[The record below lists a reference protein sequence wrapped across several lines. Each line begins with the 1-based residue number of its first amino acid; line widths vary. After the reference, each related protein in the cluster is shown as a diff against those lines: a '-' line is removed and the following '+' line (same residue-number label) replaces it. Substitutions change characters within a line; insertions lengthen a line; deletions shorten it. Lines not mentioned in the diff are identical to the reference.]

1 MEASSYRKSF
11 RDIVRGYSCSE
22 FSEKAVYIRHLNP
35 YDQIEIE
42 EIEEE
47 YYQSALSRGVP
58 TREDMLELLE
68 GEGDWTKE
76 DERDI
81 EEKQRF
87 LDSLLDAKSKI
98 ILPSHIERQE
108 KLIANAR
115 SSLESRLKIKED
127 LLGNTCEAYA
137 KERTND
143 FYVMRSFY
151 KDPGL
156 KEPLFSEDEF
166 DNLSALQV
174 QVIIGIYNKTF
185 ISLGE
190 EYIQKLVLQPFFN
203 PYMSFSEDS
212 MQFFGKPVC
221 ELTYCQVKLIVY
233 AKLFKNI
240 FENTPDIPKRIHD
253 DPKALM
259 DFASTSTEERDKIK
273 EKFENS
279 SGSTLVG
286 ATPEDYKE
294 LGLGSPGTV
303 DLHEEA
309 KKKGGSLSMQDLMK
323 LSGVG

>member
-1 MEASSYRKSF
+1 MESSTYRKSF
-11 RDIVRGYSCSE
+11 RDIVRGYSSSE
-22 FSEKAVYIRHLNP
+22 LSEKTVYIRHLNP
-35 YDQIEIE
+35 HDQIEVE

-47 YYQSALSRGVP
+47 YHKSAFDRGVP
-58 TREDMLELLE
+58 TRADMLELLE
-68 GEGDWTKE
+68 KEGDWTKA
-76 DERDI
+76 DEGNI

-87 LDSLLDAKSKI
+87 LDSLIDARSKI
-98 ILPSHIERQE
+98 VLPSHIERQE
-108 KLIANAR
+108 KLISDAR
-115 SSLESRLKIKED
+115 SALESVLKIKED

-151 KDPGL
+151 KDSKL
-156 KEPLFSEDEF
+156 EEPLFCEDEF
-166 DNLSALQV
+166 DSLSSLQV
-174 QVIIGIYNKTF
+174 HAVIDIYNKTF

-190 EYIQKLVLQPFFN
+190 EHIQKLVLQPFFN

-221 ELTYCQVKLIVY
+221 QLTYCQIKLIVY

-273 EKFENS
+273 EKFNNS

-309 KKKGGSLSMQDLMK
+309 RKKGGSLSMQDLMK
-323 LSGVG
+323 LSGVD